1 MKKMYIGILLALL
14 LTSVC
19 LGACGM
25 IENPAAETERNTTVP
40 SMAPMETEL
49 LQTLPPTQAPQT
61 LEDLLGE
68 DYVQFLTDTI
78 TMQMGNRMDKN
89 PDVQYY
95 PITDK
100 APLSEYV
107 TIGIETEFEV
117 DDEGYLVIL
126 LPAGAV
132 TSADNGAQRF
142 RVYQVDTNVKAGNSG
157 N

>member
-1 MKKMYIGILLALL
+1 MKEIYIGMLLALL

-19 LGACGM
+19 LGACGKRD
-25 IENPAAETERNTTVP
+25 ITVTETEGYATNPFVSPT
-40 SMAPMETEL
+40 ETE
-49 LQTLPPTQAPQT
+49 PAQT
-61 LEDLLGE
+61 LEGLLGE
-68 DYVQFLTDTI
+68 DYVQILTDTI

-89 PDVQYY
+89 PDVQYF

-100 APLSEYV
+100 APLGDYV
-107 TIGIETEFEV
+107 TIGKETEFEV

>member
-1 MKKMYIGILLALL
+1 MKKMYIGMLLALL

-19 LGACGM
+19 LGACGKRE
-25 IENPAAETERNTTVP
+25 IPERYPTAPSVPAT
-40 SMAPMETEL
+40 ETEL
-49 LQTLPPTQAPQT
+49 PQTPQT

-89 PDVQYY
+89 PDVQYF
-95 PITDK
+95 PIIDK
-100 APLSEYV
+100 APLGDYV
-107 TIGIETEFEV
+107 TIGKETEFEV

-142 RVYQVDTNVKAGNSG
+142 RVYQVDTNVKARNSG